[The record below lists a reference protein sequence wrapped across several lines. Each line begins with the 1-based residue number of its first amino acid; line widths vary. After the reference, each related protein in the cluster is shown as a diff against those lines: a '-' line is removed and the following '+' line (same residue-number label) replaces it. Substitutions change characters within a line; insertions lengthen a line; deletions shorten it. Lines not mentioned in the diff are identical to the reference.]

1 MTILG
6 YCAFPIHFK
15 SLSFHR
21 YFRKLQQI
29 FIRAYMLSV
38 RKVVFI
44 SFGSSKRY
52 NIRTLSKIESVKTFR
67 HAQKN
72 PAEHCSQGLMAL

>member
-1 MTILG
+1 
-6 YCAFPIHFK
+6 
-15 SLSFHR
+15 
-21 YFRKLQQI
+21 
-29 FIRAYMLSV
+29 MLSV

-44 SFGSSKRY
+44 SFSSSKRY
-52 NIRTLSKIESVKTFR
+52 NIRTLSKIKSVKTFR